1 MAWEPTAACQ
11 CETAPHVAFPA
22 KALRAHGVVGGGHLG
37 REEGARGREVA
48 GIARRAPKPTR
59 HLTPM
64 YPAPTRNEYAAGKK
78 AKKLTFTIDCS
89 KPVEDKIMDMA
100 SFETFL
106 QERIKVDGK
115 AGVLGDVV
123 TVARDKSKVNVTS
136 DTPMSKVRSVPLSLQ
151 MQSAPLRTPYL
162 THPSLTRS
170 AT

>member
-1 MAWEPTAACQ
+1 
-11 CETAPHVAFPA
+11 
-22 KALRAHGVVGGGHLG
+22 
-37 REEGARGREVA
+37 
-48 GIARRAPKPTR
+48 
-59 HLTPM
+59 M